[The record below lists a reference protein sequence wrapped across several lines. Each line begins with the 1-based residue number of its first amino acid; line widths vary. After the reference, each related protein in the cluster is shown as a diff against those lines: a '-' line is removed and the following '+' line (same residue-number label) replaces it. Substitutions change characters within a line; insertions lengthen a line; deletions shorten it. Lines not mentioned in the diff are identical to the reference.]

1 MDRINALIQEARGMA
16 ERANRDQLD
25 AVFGILDVATTL
37 LRRQIEANS
46 GEPAQQRP
54 PLQQQQQPK
63 QQQQQPRQQQQ
74 PKQQQPQQQPQ
85 PQQQQQQQRQTQQRR
100 PQGQQQP
107 QPQQQQQQQTQQRR
121 PQEQQQPQP
130 QQQQQQQTQ
139 QRRPQ
144 EQQQPQQRPR
154 QGYAPTWAE
163 VTRRPPPPGKIDAA
177 DWDAPVLPSPDF
189 EAVEAGLWVA
199 PSAAAAEEAKGP
211 AADAVDVAERDGK
224 RVRLGVLCREAFD
237 DARRGPVLLE
247 GGRVQDMYLWAGGG
261 PVCQRGQVKVQ
272 KMPVSAVKPNAAT
285 TVLAFVVARKHASP
299 ETWECVER
307 DPRTALTRLCRRA
320 VKTAL
325 KTEVRV
331 PDDAMWGVS
340 SQQGRR
346 ELVVRVPRAQAEAI
360 LASSGRDGGFWRSTE
375 KACRDAMPVVALQK
389 GVTRAVALAVAER
402 AGAAAAGLV
411 LTGSR
416 LLVRARSGAV
426 LEEVRAAAAEHAAAP
441 LESKPRFLVVG
452 ATPREHEADV
462 EYVLREAGWQVD
474 VATSFL
480 RSGARVCVVT
490 SAADPPFRVLQR
502 EGAPDL
508 RVNPYDGGE
517 LPRERRRR
525 LAAAPSGKRR
535 MRLPAAEVDEL
546 PQPAAPPADAAGQK
560 KRKTPEPAADGPEP
574 AGDDVPMDGAEAG
587 GHVHAFGSPA
597 KATAGFSCALCG
609 KKKAKGQIR
618 TTCEGCNVGA
628 CKACAG

>member
-1 MDRINALIQEARGMA
+1 
-16 ERANRDQLD
+16 
-25 AVFGILDVATTL
+25 
-37 LRRQIEANS
+37 
-46 GEPAQQRP
+46 
-54 PLQQQQQPK
+54 
-63 QQQQQPRQQQQ
+63 
-74 PKQQQPQQQPQ
+74 
-85 PQQQQQQQRQTQQRR
+85 
-100 PQGQQQP
+100 
-107 QPQQQQQQQTQQRR
+107 
-121 PQEQQQPQP
+121 
-130 QQQQQQQTQ
+130 
-139 QRRPQ
+139 
-144 EQQQPQQRPR
+144 
-154 QGYAPTWAE
+154 
-163 VTRRPPPPGKIDAA
+163 
-177 DWDAPVLPSPDF
+177 
-189 EAVEAGLWVA
+189 
-199 PSAAAAEEAKGP
+199 
-211 AADAVDVAERDGK
+211 
-224 RVRLGVLCREAFD
+224 
-237 DARRGPVLLE
+237 
-247 GGRVQDMYLWAGGG
+247 
-261 PVCQRGQVKVQ
+261 
-272 KMPVSAVKPNAAT
+272 MPVGAVKPNAAT
-285 TVLAFVVARKHASP
+285 TVLAFIVARKHASP

-325 KTEVRV
+325 KTKVRV
-331 PDDAMWGVS
+331 PDDAMWGVA

-560 KRKTPEPAADGPEP
+560 KRKTPEPAADEPEP